1 MIIVLLFSGK
11 LKEDTIIII
20 SGVLKKTEPQKNYL
34 PTAYLFLFVILKHA
48 SLSSRNHVTL
58 SRKPRDVQGVH

>member
-48 SLSSRNHVTL
+48 SRNHVTL
-58 SRKPRDVQGVH
+58 SRKPRKDIYP

>member
-11 LKEDTIIII
+11 LKDDTIIII
-20 SGVLKKTEPQKNYL
+20 SGVLKKTEPQKN
-34 PTAYLFLFVILKHA
+34 YLFLFVILKHA

-58 SRKPRDVQGVH
+58 SRKPRKDIYP